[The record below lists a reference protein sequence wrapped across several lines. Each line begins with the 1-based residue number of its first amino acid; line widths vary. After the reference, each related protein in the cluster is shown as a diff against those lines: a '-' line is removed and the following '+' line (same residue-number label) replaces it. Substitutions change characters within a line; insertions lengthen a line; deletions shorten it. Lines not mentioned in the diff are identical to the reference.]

1 MKKFFIIAASL
12 LVVTLLFLGVYYF
25 LFKNNPNNPTVDAT
39 LNSETKSTTAQ
50 DFNNTQTQTPLE
62 SVSESPVFGASVIGD
77 NRIGFFRDGALRQ
90 FSYGGGGEEVL
101 VPDLPGKML
110 QVRWSP
116 DKRKALALLGN
127 KDGQRWYFIDLDT
140 KLFVPLKDGLTSPTW
155 SNLSEKIFYFFRD
168 EKGSTSIY
176 IAKPDGTESSE
187 IAIAPPILNPFSQM
201 VPGTAILSYW
211 SRPAAFEESSLY
223 TVPIV
228 GGTPEKIFSGK
239 YGANFLWSP
248 NGNKVLITNTI
259 GKGGSDVRLGIAN
272 QKGGEFHTLQV
283 PTLISKTVWAKDGKT
298 VYYALPLS
306 LPQTAVLPDDY
317 FSKSLATT
325 DSFWKLDT
333 ETGKSD
339 RVILPEN
346 ILGNFDSID
355 LFLDPDETSLYFT
368 NRTDNK
374 LYRIHLIK

>member
-1 MKKFFIIAASL
+1 MKKFFVVSASL

-25 LFKNNPNNPTVDAT
+25 LFKNNPNDPTVDAT
-39 LNSETKSTTAQ
+39 LNAETKDATDQT
-50 DFNNTQTQTPLE
+50 FNDTQTQAPLE
-62 SVSESPVFGASVIGD
+62 PVSETPVFGASIVGD

-90 FSYGGGGEEVL
+90 FSFGGGGEEIL
-101 VPDLPGKML
+101 IPDLPGKML

-116 DKRKALALLGN
+116 DKRKALTLLGN
-127 KDGQRWYFIDLDT
+127 NNGQRWYFIDLDA
-140 KLFVPLKDGLTSPTW
+140 KSIKPLKDGISGPAW

-168 EKGSTSIY
+168 EKGRISINT
-176 IAKPDGTESSE
+176 AKPDGTEWSE
-187 IAIAPPILNPFSQM
+187 IAVAPPVLNPFSQM
-201 VPGTAILSYW
+201 IPGSTSLSFW

-223 TVPIV
+223 TVPVV
-228 GGTPEKIFSGK
+228 GGTPEKIFGGK

-248 NGNKVLITNTI
+248 DGNKLLITNTI
-259 GKGGSDVRLGIAN
+259 GKGGSDVRLGVAN

-283 PTLISKTVWAKDGKT
+283 PTLISKTVWSKDGKT

-306 LPQTAVLPDDY
+306 LPQNAVLPDDY

-333 ETGKSD
+333 DTGKSS

-346 ILGNFDSID
+346 ISGNFDSID
-355 LFLDPDETSLYFT
+355 LFLDPDENTLYFT